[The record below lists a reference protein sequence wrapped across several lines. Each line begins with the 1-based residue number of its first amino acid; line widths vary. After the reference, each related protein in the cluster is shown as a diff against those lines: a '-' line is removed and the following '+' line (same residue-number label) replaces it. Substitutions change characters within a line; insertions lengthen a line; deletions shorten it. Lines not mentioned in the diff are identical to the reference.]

1 MSYFTDGVRGG
12 KAGYPGADSRIPPA
26 GAAGQGAGFSNVIIY
41 SVVPAT
47 MQLDNIG
54 PLQIASGAPA
64 TLTVTAGTGTTLTSI
79 NGVTYVDLGVARAFR
94 ASGGSTAAATTIVLY
109 GLDDW
114 LQPMSEQLTGPGNSA
129 LTTATKAFRYVASG
143 TASGNSTYPLAGIDA
158 MSLTDQLAL
167 ADTLAKDEQL
177 PTVVTFWLGEL
188 EADLLRGEPVDASI
202 ALGQVLQ
209 DRLRSNANRRIVLE
223 SWFVNRYAHKSHRS

>member
-1 MSYFTDGVRGG
+1 MVDTTVPHALLWHGRTVRETD
-12 KAGYPGADSRIPPA
+12 DTI
-26 GAAGQGAGFSNVIIY
+26 
-41 SVVPAT
+41 T
-47 MQLDNIG
+47 MLFESLNIAPVDRSILDG
-54 PLQIASGAPA
+54 S
-64 TLTVTAGTGTTLTSI
+64 TLTVAEATAMKQFAIRSPHTSAKKAI
-79 NGVTYVDLGVARAFR
+79 IILHADELSNVVANALLKLIEEPPSFLIIRLNAER
-94 ASGGSTAAATTIVLY
+94 ASSVLPTIRSRCQ
-109 GLDDW
+109 
-114 LQPMSEQLTGPGNSA
+114 LQYLPRTS
-129 LTTATKAFRYVASG
+129 
-143 TASGNSTYPLAGIDA
+143 SGNSTYPLAGIDA